1 MERIPEIIIIIET
14 NIILI
19 IICKQNIS
27 DQCVSNQ
34 WISLGRS

>member
-1 MERIPEIIIIIET
+1 MERIPEIVFIIET

-27 DQCVSNQ
+27 DQCVSN
-34 WISLGRS
+34 L